1 MLLDA
6 QRHSSQN
13 IIAHVH
19 LMNGVQA
26 QALVNAGMAVLNAAL
41 NTAIGVIKFV

>member
-1 MLLDA
+1 
-6 QRHSSQN
+6 
-13 IIAHVH
+13 
-19 LMNGVQA
+19 MNGVQA